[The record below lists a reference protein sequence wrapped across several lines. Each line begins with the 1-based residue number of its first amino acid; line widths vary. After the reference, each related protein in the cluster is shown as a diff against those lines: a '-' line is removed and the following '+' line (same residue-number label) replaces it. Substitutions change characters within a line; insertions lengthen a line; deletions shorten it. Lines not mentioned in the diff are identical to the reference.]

1 MNVLVNFVRL
11 LGLLGEPYMPAFS
24 AKLYEIM
31 NIKYDEDAASLL
43 GRLISFKDGV
53 PEISR
58 DSIMGLVS
66 SGHAI
71 NEPLPLFRK
80 SIYY

>member
-31 NIKYDEDAASLL
+31 NIKYDEEASTLL
-43 GRLISFKDGV
+43 GRLITFKDNV
-53 PEISR
+53 SEISKDR
-58 DSIMGLVS
+58 IMGLVS
-66 SGHAI
+66 ANHVI

-80 SIYY
+80 SI